1 MTSSLHLAHNSI
13 LYRLHHISVSR
24 FPHKAFNPNN
34 LNQQST
40 MSTAIIPGPASDG
53 PTPLG
58 RYRLLSPLAS
68 IRVSPLA
75 LGGMSIGDKW
85 GNSTKE
91 ASFKVMDAYYEA
103 GGNFIDTSN
112 A

>member
-1 MTSSLHLAHNSI
+1 
-13 LYRLHHISVSR
+13 
-24 FPHKAFNPNN
+24 
-34 LNQQST
+34 